1 MRNPASLALAFACMS
16 LALHAGAQEEKG
28 RAIQAEANRLDS
40 GYQNSAHDVLMIL
53 RNAQGEESTREFSFK
68 TLEIEGDGDKELG
81 LFHKPADVKGTAI
94 LTFSHGLKPD
104 DQWLYLPELKRVK
117 RISSV
122 NKSGPF
128 MGSEF
133 AYEDIASWELE
144 KYSYRYLGDE
154 ALDGN
159 DCFIIENTPGYE
171 HSGYARQLEWLD
183 KTIYQPRKIE
193 FYDRK
198 NSLLKTLVFSDYNQY
213 LGRYWRAGRM
223 DMINHQN
230 GKSTT
235 LFRKNYRFRIDMSDS
250 DFSENSLKNV
260 Y

>member
-1 MRNPASLALAFACMS
+1 MKKLTYLICLFFSMATTLYASTD
-16 LALHAGAQEEKG
+16 EEKG
-28 RAIQAEANRLDS
+28 YAVQSEVERRDS
-40 GYQNSAHDVLMIL
+40 GFGDTINDSLMIL
-53 RNAQGEESTREFSFK
+53 RNAQGAESKREFTYK
-68 TLEIEGDGDKELG
+68 TLEIKGSGDKELG
-81 LFHKPADVKGTAI
+81 VFHRPADVKGTAI

-144 KYSYRYLGDE
+144 KYTYKYLRDE
-154 ALDGN
+154 AVDGN
-159 DCFIIENTPGYE
+159 DSFVIENTPAYE
-171 HSGYARQLEWLD
+171 HSGYVRQVEWID

-198 NSLLKTLVFSDYNQY
+198 NTLLKTLTFHDYNQY
-213 LGRYWRAGRM
+213 LGQYWRAGRLEM
-223 DMINHQN
+223 VNHQN

-235 LFRKNYRFRIDMSDS
+235 LLRNNYRFRVGLSDN

-260 Y
+260 Q

>member
-1 MRNPASLALAFACMS
+1 MKKLTYLICLFFSMSSLLYAMTD
-16 LALHAGAQEEKG
+16 EEKG
-28 RAIQAEANRLDS
+28 YAINLEVERRDS
-40 GYQNSAHDVLMIL
+40 GFGDSINDSLMVL
-53 RNAQGEESTREFSFK
+53 RNAQGAESKREFTYK
-68 TLEIEGDGDKELG
+68 TLEVKGDGDKELG
-81 LFHKPADVKGTAI
+81 VFHRPADVKGTAI
-94 LTFSHGLKPD
+94 LTFAHGLKPD

-117 RISSV
+117 RISTV

-144 KYSYRYLGDE
+144 KYTYKYLRDE
-154 ALDGN
+154 AVDGN
-159 DCFIIENTPGYE
+159 DSFVIENIPAYE
-171 HSGYARQLEWLD
+171 HSGYVRQVEWID

-198 NSLLKTLVFSDYNQY
+198 NTLLKTLTFHDYNQY
-213 LGRYWRAGRM
+213 LGQYWRAGRLEM
-223 DMINHQN
+223 VNHQN

-235 LFRKNYRFRIDMSDS
+235 LLRNNYRFRIGLSDN

-260 Y
+260 Q